1 MEKTVQ
7 TIFVKPGETLWK
19 RYHRRDAGKTQF
31 WSESGF
37 KYFYEFTFCF
47 KTLHHCLNRWDLL
60 LSMKGVVD
68 CTNTNISTC
77 PRFFLLFWS
86 ALFGR
91 IRFNKHSPALFLS
104 LSLCKWL
111 ISHEKECNVRESYR
125 QFTFVLVCSMQSF
138 LSKRDEYGIH
148 TQAV

>member
-1 MEKTVQ
+1 MKKTVQ

-47 KTLHHCLNRWDLL
+47 KTLHHCLNRWDLP
-60 LSMKGVVD
+60 LSVKGVTD

-77 PRFFLLFWS
+77 PRFFLLLFWS
-86 ALFGR
+86 SLFGR
-91 IRFNKHSPALFLS
+91 IRFNKHSPAL
-104 LSLCKWL
+104 CRWL
-111 ISHEKECNVRESYR
+111 ISHEKEWNVREIYH
-125 QFTFVLVCSMQSF
+125 QFVFEPNALVCSM
-138 LSKRDEYGIH
+138 
-148 TQAV
+148 